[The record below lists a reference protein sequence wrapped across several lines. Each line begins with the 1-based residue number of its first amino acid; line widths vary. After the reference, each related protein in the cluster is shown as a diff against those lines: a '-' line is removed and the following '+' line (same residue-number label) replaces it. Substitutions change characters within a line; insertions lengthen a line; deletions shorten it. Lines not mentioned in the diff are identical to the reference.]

1 MKEYKHKRVG
11 TLKKTDYR
19 KCSAIQY
26 KNAEYWVLI
35 PQQEVKY
42 LAQKWDFLKLET
54 FNLVEQGNDLVL
66 LKKEKWF
73 HSTDIIGISP
83 INYKEVKY

>member
-1 MKEYKHKRVG
+1 MKKFKRKRADA
-11 TLKKTDYR
+11 LRKIDYQ

-26 KNAEYWVLI
+26 RNAEYWVLT
-35 PQQEVKY
+35 PQKEIQE
-42 LAQKWDFLKLET
+42 LARKWEFLKLIT

-73 HSTDIIGISP
+73 HSTDIIGIAP
-83 INYKEVKY
+83 INYREVEY